1 MEQPNNKKQNRKWKN
16 ARVWLAVALAAVL
29 IWGVC
34 LGAEVLGIFK
44 PSAQV
49 TVTIENAELD
59 AVAEK
64 LCEQEI
70 IESPFLFKL
79 LVHLKG
85 VDDRFYTATFTV
97 DKGADYNRII
107 NTLTYDSGYRTTN
120 ITVPEG
126 ATAEE
131 IAKIVTATGYVTKA
145 ELDAALEEEY
155 DYAFLEGIDRKNR
168 LEGYLFPDT
177 YNISNTMSAQEIVD
191 MMLRRFSKVYTEGY
205 SQRAAELGYSDDEIL
220 ILASLIEAEAGS
232 GNDRSRVSA
241 VFHNRLNN
249 PSVYPYLQSCAT
261 VQYVLG
267 EKKLILSME
276 DTRID
281 SPYNTYRYR
290 GLPVGPI
297 CNPGRAAIEAA
308 LYPANTDDYYFQSDA
323 QGKIYYAETMQEHE
337 QMKKEIQGD

>member
-1 MEQPNNKKQNRKWKN
+1 MTKKPKHIQ
-16 ARVWLAVALAAVL
+16 VYMLLALALAAVL
-29 IWGVC
+29 MFWCIFTAV
-34 LGAEVLGIFK
+34 EVLGVFEA
-44 PSAQV
+44 SEQV
-49 TVTIENAELD
+49 SVTIVQAELD
-59 AVAEK
+59 SVAKTLKEEK
-64 LCEQEI
+64 I
-70 IESPFLFKL
+70 IKSPFWFKL
-79 LVHLKG
+79 LAHLKG
-85 VDDRFYTATFTV
+85 VEDRFYAATFTV

-107 NTLTYDSGYRTTN
+107 NTLTYDSGYRTTD

-126 ATAEE
+126 ATVKDIRE
-131 IAKIVTATGYVTKA
+131 IVAATGYVSA
-145 ELDAALEEEY
+145 EEFDAALQLEY

-177 YNISNTMSAQEIVD
+177 YNISNTMEAREIVD
-191 MMLRRFSKVYTEGY
+191 LMLRRFAQVYTEAY
-205 SQRAAELGYSDDEIL
+205 SQRAEALGYSDDEIL
-220 ILASLIEAEAGS
+220 ILASLIEAEAGT

-297 CNPGRAAIEAA
+297 CNPGKAAIEAA
-308 LYPANTDDYYFQSDA
+308 LYPAKTKDYYFQSDA

>member
-1 MEQPNNKKQNRKWKN
+1 MEEPKRRKKRKKKKTY
-16 ARVWLAVALAAVL
+16 VWVVFALVFVL
-29 IWGVC
+29 VWGAC
-34 LGAEVLGIFK
+34 IGAEVLGIFK

-49 TVTIENAELD
+49 SVTVENAELD
-59 AVAEK
+59 AVADA
-64 LCEQEI
+64 LHEQKI
-70 IESPFLFKL
+70 IKSPLMFKL
-79 LVHLKG
+79 LAHLKG
-85 VDDRFYTATFTV
+85 VDDRFYAATFTV
-97 DKGADYNRII
+97 DKGADYNRMI

-126 ATAEE
+126 ATVEE
-131 IAKIVTATGYVTKA
+131 ISEIVTATGYVTQA
-145 ELDAALEEEY
+145 EFDAALKEEY

-177 YNISNTMSAQEIVD
+177 YNISNMMSAREIVD
-191 MMLRRFSKVYTEGY
+191 LMLKRFESVYTKSY
-205 SQRAAELGYSDDEIL
+205 SQRAAALGYSDDEIL
-220 ILASLIEAEAGS
+220 ILASLIEAEAGT

-241 VFHNRLNN
+241 VFHNRLND
-249 PSVYPYLQSCAT
+249 PSVYPYLQSCAS

-281 SPYNTYRYR
+281 SPYNTYRYP

-297 CNPGRAAIEAA
+297 CNPGKAAIEAA
-308 LYPANTDDYYFQSDA
+308 LHPAKTDDYYFQSDA
-323 QGKIYYAETMQEHE
+323 QGKLYYAKTMQEHE